1 MFGHCWQW
9 TSSSYAPYPGYVAA
23 PGAKET
29 NIRALTRYNNP
40 ELTALLNK
48 MEASRPSPQDPEYM
62 KLVKEATRIV
72 LTELPWEGFNQ
83 VLMRL
88 KKR

>member
-1 MFGHCWQW
+1 
-9 TSSSYAPYPGYVAA
+9 
-23 PGAKET
+23 
-29 NIRALTRYNNP
+29 
-40 ELTALLNK
+40 